1 MPAASSRPELW
12 KLVLTQQKTTI
23 KTNPNPPP
31 PPKKKGCPHELLLY
45 TVTARNRP
53 IILSLKKAEG
63 QLIYSDKISLL
74 KIIFNFFV
82 Y

>member
-12 KLVLTQQKTTI
+12 KLVLTQQKTI
-23 KTNPNPPP
+23 KTNPQPP
-31 PPKKKGCPHELLLY
+31 KKGCPHELLLY

-74 KIIFNFFV
+74 KIILNFFV
-82 Y
+82 SKDHLF